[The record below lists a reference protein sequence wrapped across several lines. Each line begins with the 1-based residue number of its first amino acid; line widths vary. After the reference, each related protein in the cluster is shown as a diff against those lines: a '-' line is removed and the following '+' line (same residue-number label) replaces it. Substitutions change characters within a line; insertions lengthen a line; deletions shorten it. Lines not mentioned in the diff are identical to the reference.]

1 MIKSNFDLKVNV
13 KLIFHHMKLNNLF
26 AKPIVKA
33 LFFITLLLGLVN
45 VLILVTQIQPFTN
58 LVHLSIAVSLFISA
72 GLIMSKSFFVKYN
85 SEDAVLEIERAGIF
99 SSKNT
104 IHSSQLGF
112 VKAHISDYAVEKT
125 WYGGT
130 FTLCYATSTGRPY
143 SKSFPLLFVGTETM
157 VRMNEDLGLI
167 TNKMVTTTNVPV
179 SHHTKVLKN
188 SPAFS

>member
-1 MIKSNFDLKVNV
+1 MEVIV
-13 KLIFHHMKLNNLF
+13 KLILHKMKLNNLF
-26 AKPIVKA
+26 AKPIIKA
-33 LFFITLLLGLVN
+33 VFFIALLLGLVN
-45 VLILVTQIQPFTN
+45 VLILVTQIQPFSS

-72 GLIMSKSFFVKYN
+72 GLIMSRSFFVKYN

-112 VKAHISDYAVEKT
+112 VKAHISDYSVEKT
-125 WYGGT
+125 WYGGA
-130 FTLCYATSTGRPY
+130 FTLSYSTSTGRPY
-143 SKSFPLLFVGTETM
+143 SKRFPLFFVGTETM

-167 TNKMVTTTNVPV
+167 TNKMVTTATVPV
-179 SHHTKVLKN
+179 TENIKSLKN